1 MSLQD
6 YSADEHTM
14 IQEALQRSL
23 LDNWSARKK
32 KKKKNSLEVDAGE
45 ELLSSLN
52 SSFTGNLFLLAHY

>member
-23 LDNWSARKK
+23 LDNWSA
-32 KKKKNSLEVDAGE
+32 KKNSLEMDAGE

-52 SSFTGNLFLLAHY
+52 SSFTGNYSC

>member
-23 LDNWSARKK
+23 LDNWSAKK
-32 KKKKNSLEVDAGE
+32 KRNSLEMDAGE

-52 SSFTGNLFLLAHY
+52 SSFTGNYSC